1 VSERVSFDTLLVA
14 NRGEIACRIL
24 RSARAMGLRTVA
36 VYSEADRGARYVAL
50 ADTALAIG
58 PAPAQDSYLSI
69 ERLLAACVTG
79 GAQAVHPGYGFLSEN
94 PAFAW
99 ACDEAGLVFVGPPAD
114 AIERLGNKRAARRLA
129 ERVGVPCLAGYD
141 GDDQSPAALS
151 REATRL
157 GAPLMIKAAAGGGGR
172 GMRRVD
178 DLPEFG
184 AACEAARSEAA
195 AAFGNGDLLLE
206 RLVHRA
212 RHVEVQVLADRFGHC
227 IHLGERDCSTQRR
240 HQKVIEEAPAPGVA
254 PPLRAALG
262 EAAVK
267 LALAAGYVGAGTVE
281 FLLDPEGRFHFLEVN
296 TRLQVEHP
304 VTEAITGL
312 DLVELQLRIA
322 RGEPLPLRQED
333 VRLQGHAIEAR
344 LCAEDAFAG
353 FLPQAGPI
361 LAWQLP
367 EESPGLRIDH
377 GLAARAQVPRHYDS
391 MIAKLIAVGHD
402 RDEARRRLVDA
413 LARTSILGLATNR
426 QFLRECLEAPEF
438 ARARLSTSWV
448 DAAATLWSA
457 PQPDSR
463 WQAAATALWTR
474 AHARVHGTLAN
485 WSSTGPRTQFAS
497 LACGDAHWQAQVV
510 PEPGS
515 YRVTIGEQQHRV
527 AVDTDDRIEI
537 DGRIVRAHARWNPDG
552 GALSG
557 WLDLDGVCAGFAD
570 VSVLPPRRTASGAS
584 GEVRARM
591 HGQVAAVSV
600 AAGDRVCAGQ
610 PLLAIE
616 AMKMQHRVDAPID
629 GRVAEIGARVGA
641 QVAPGALLVRIDPD
655 SQGPQQVRS

>member
-1 VSERVSFDTLLVA
+1 MSERVSFDTLLVA

-36 VYSEADRGARYVAL
+36 VYSEADRGARHVAL
-50 ADTALAIG
+50 ADIAVAIG

-69 ERLLAACVTG
+69 ERVIAACSAS

-94 PAFAW
+94 PAFAR

-129 ERVGVPCLAGYD
+129 ERIGVPCLAGYD

-151 REATRL
+151 REAARL

-172 GMRRVD
+172 GMRRVG
-178 DLPEFG
+178 DLSEFD
-184 AACEAARSEAA
+184 AACEAARREAA
-195 AAFGNGDLLLE
+195 GAFGSGQLLLE

-240 HQKVIEEAPAPGVA
+240 HQKLIEEAPAPGVA
-254 PPLRAALG
+254 LPLRAALG
-262 EAAVK
+262 DAAVK

-304 VTEAITGL
+304 VTEAVTGL

-322 RGEPLPLRQED
+322 RGEPLRLRQDE

-344 LCAEDAFAG
+344 LCAEDAFDG
-353 FLPQAGPI
+353 FRPQAGPI
-361 LAWQLP
+361 LAWRLP
-367 EESPGLRIDH
+367 KDLPGVRVDH
-377 GLAARAQVPRHYDS
+377 GLAERAEVSRHYDS
-391 MIAKLIAVGHD
+391 MIAKLIAVGRD
-402 RDEARRRLVDA
+402 RDDARRQLVDA
-413 LARTSILGLATNR
+413 LSRTSILGLATNR
-426 QFLRECLEAPEF
+426 PFLLECLHAPEF
-438 ARARLSTSWV
+438 TQARLSTSWV
-448 DAAATLWSA
+448 DAAAVRWPA
-457 PQPDSR
+457 PVPDSH
-463 WQAAATALWTR
+463 WQAVATALWAR
-474 AHARVHGTLAN
+474 AHARLHGALAD

-497 LACGDAHWQAQVV
+497 LACGDAHWQARVV
-510 PEPGS
+510 PERGG
-515 YRVTIGEQQHRV
+515 YRITVGDRQHLV
-527 AVDTDDRIEI
+527 AIDADHRIEI
-537 DGRIVRAHARWNPDG
+537 DGRIARAHARWQRG
-552 GALSG
+552 GPGAGSG

-570 VSVLPPRRTASGAS
+570 TSALPPRRTAAGAS
-584 GEVRARM
+584 GEVRATM

-600 AAGDRVCAGQ
+600 AAGDRVGAGQ

-616 AMKMQHRVDAPID
+616 AMKMQHRVDAPIG
-629 GRVAEIGARVGA
+629 GRVAELGARVGA
-641 QVAPGALLVRIDPD
+641 QVAPGALLVRIEPEEP
-655 SQGPQQVRS
+655 SA

>member
-1 VSERVSFDTLLVA
+1 MRERVSFDTLLVA

-36 VYSEADRGARYVAL
+36 VYSEADRGARHVAL
-50 ADTALAIG
+50 ADTAVAIG
-58 PAPAQDSYLSI
+58 PAPAQESYLCI
-69 ERLLAACVTG
+69 ERLLAACTTS

-94 PAFAW
+94 PAFAR
-99 ACDEAGLVFVGPPAD
+99 ACDEAGLVFVGPPVD
-114 AIERLGNKRAARRLA
+114 AIERLGNKRAAKRLA
-129 ERVGVPCLAGYD
+129 ERIGVPCLAGYD

-151 REATRL
+151 REAARL

-178 DLPEFG
+178 DLSQFD

-195 AAFGNGDLLLE
+195 TAFGSGELLLE
-206 RLVHRA
+206 RLAHRA
-212 RHVEVQVLADRFGHC
+212 RHIEVQVLADRFGHC

-240 HQKVIEEAPAPGVA
+240 HQKIVEEAPAPGVT
-254 PPLRAALG
+254 PSLRAALG
-262 EAAVK
+262 DAAVK

-322 RGEPLPLRQED
+322 RGEPLPLRQDD

-344 LCAEDAFAG
+344 LCAEDAFEG
-353 FLPQAGPI
+353 FRPQAGPI
-361 LAWQLP
+361 LAWRLP
-367 EESPGLRIDH
+367 EDSPGIRVDH
-377 GLAARAQVPRHYDS
+377 GLAARAEVSRHYDS
-391 MIAKLIAVGHD
+391 MIAKLIAVGRD
-402 RDEARRRLVDA
+402 RDEARRRLVGA

-426 QFLRECLEAPEF
+426 QFLLACLDAPQY
-438 ARARLSTSWV
+438 AQAGLSTSWV
-448 DAAATLWSA
+448 DAASA
-457 PQPDSR
+457 HWPAPRPDSR
-463 WQAAATALWTR
+463 WQAVATALWAR
-474 AHARVHGTLAN
+474 AHVRLHGALAN

-497 LACGDAHWQAQVV
+497 LACGDAHWQARVV
-510 PEPGS
+510 SDAGGH
-515 YRVTIGEQQHRV
+515 RITVGEHQHRV
-527 AVDTDDRIEI
+527 AIDADDRIEA
-537 DGRIVRAHARWNPDG
+537 DGRAVRAHARWRRDG
-552 GALSG
+552 GVLAG
-557 WLDLDGVCAGFAD
+557 WLDFDGVCAGFAD
-570 VSVLPPRRTASGAS
+570 VSALPPRRAAVGAS
-584 GEVRARM
+584 GEVRATM

-600 AAGDRVCAGQ
+600 AAGDRVRAGK

-629 GRVAEIGARVGA
+629 GRIVELGARVGA
-641 QVAPGALLVRIDPD
+641 QVAPGALLARIEPE
-655 SQGPQQVRS
+655 RTLR